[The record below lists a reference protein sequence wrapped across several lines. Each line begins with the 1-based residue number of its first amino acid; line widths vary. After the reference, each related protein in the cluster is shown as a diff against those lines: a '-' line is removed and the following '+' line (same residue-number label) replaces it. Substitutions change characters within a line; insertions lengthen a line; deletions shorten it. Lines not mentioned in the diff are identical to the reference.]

1 MRLGYEVFSKSI
13 IIAHSKWL
21 RSCKIITLKK
31 LLYDSSYRSKLIQ
44 GLTLLLVCGIG
55 YYFYSNVVE
64 NLHRM
69 ELPFGFDFISS
80 TAGFDIGWSIIP
92 YDPTM
97 SYAWVYLVGIC
108 NTLILSAL
116 IIFFATALGFVV
128 GIIRLSRNF
137 LLSQCAR
144 WYVEFIR
151 NVPLLIQIIFWF
163 IVVFSTLPAP
173 RGSYHLLDTFFLNNR
188 GFYFPAPVFET
199 NSSWTVIAALL
210 ACICSYIL
218 LKKSQIFRKRNGK
231 RLPILY
237 PSLIALL
244 GFVAIIFMVTGSPL
258 HWAVPSLQGFNF
270 HDGFFFPTAFMAAF
284 VAMTT
289 YRSATIGEMVRAGI
303 QSIDPGQLEAASAI
317 GFSRFK
323 TLRLIIVPQ
332 AARAIL
338 PPLIN
343 IWLTIVKESSLAVA
357 IGFPELVS
365 VFIQTSLNQTGRAIE
380 IVLMVMGFY
389 MCTSLSISY
398 IMNRYNKRIQLQEG

>member
-1 MRLGYEVFSKSI
+1 MRFYE
-13 IIAHSKWL
+13 
-21 RSCKIITLKK
+21 IITFKK
-31 LLYDSSYRSKLIQ
+31 LLYDSSFRSKLIQ
-44 GLTLLLVCGIG
+44 GFTLFFVFAVG
-55 YYFYSNVVE
+55 YYFFTNVVE
-64 NLHRM
+64 NLHQM
-69 ELPFGFDFISS
+69 ELPFGFGFISS

-97 SYAWVYLVGIC
+97 SYGRVYLVGIV

-116 IIFFATALGFVV
+116 IIAFATILGFVV
-128 GIIRLSRNF
+128 GIIRLSRNY
-137 LLSQCAR
+137 LLAQCAR

-151 NVPLLIQIIFWF
+151 NIPLLIQIVFWF

-173 RGSYHLLDTFFLNNR
+173 KKSYNLLDIFFLNNR
-188 GFYFPAPVFET
+188 GFYFPSPVFES
-199 NSSWTVIAALL
+199 NSSWTVIVTLL
-210 ACICSYIL
+210 ACICSFIL
-218 LKKSQIFRKRNGK
+218 LRRSRTYRKRSGK

-237 PSLIALL
+237 PSLLMLL
-244 GFVAIIFMVTGSPL
+244 SVVAIVFIATGTPI
-258 HWAVPSLQGFNF
+258 HWAVPTLQGFNF
-270 HDGFFFPTAFMAAF
+270 EDGFFFPAAFMAAF
-284 VAMTT
+284 VSMTI

-303 QSIDPGQLEAASAI
+303 QSIDSGQIEAASAI
-317 GFSRFK
+317 GFSPFK

-380 IVLMVMGFY
+380 IVMMVMVFY
-389 MCTSLSISY
+389 MCTSLSISFV
-398 IMNRYNKRIQLQEG
+398 MNRYNKRIQIEEG

>member
-1 MRLGYEVFSKSI
+1 MRFYE
-13 IIAHSKWL
+13 
-21 RSCKIITLKK
+21 IITFKK
-31 LLYDSSYRSKLIQ
+31 LLYDSSFRSKLIQ
-44 GLTLLLVCGIG
+44 GFTLFFVFAVG
-55 YYFYSNVVE
+55 YYFFTNVVE
-64 NLHRM
+64 NLHQM
-69 ELPFGFDFISS
+69 ELPFGFGFISS

-97 SYAWVYLVGIC
+97 SYGRVYLVGIV

-116 IIFFATALGFVV
+116 IIAFATILGFVV
-128 GIIRLSRNF
+128 GIIRLSRNY
-137 LLSQCAR
+137 LLAQCAR

-151 NVPLLIQIIFWF
+151 NIPLLIQIVFWF

-173 RGSYHLLDTFFLNNR
+173 KKSYNLLDIFFLNNR
-188 GFYFPAPVFET
+188 GFYFPSPVFES
-199 NSSWTVIAALL
+199 NSSWTVIVTLL
-210 ACICSYIL
+210 ACICSFIL
-218 LKKSQIFRKRNGK
+218 LRRSRTYRKRSGK

-237 PSLIALL
+237 PSLLMLL
-244 GFVAIIFMVTGSPL
+244 SVVAIVFIATGTPI
-258 HWAVPSLQGFNF
+258 HWAVPTLQGFNF
-270 HDGFFFPTAFMAAF
+270 QDGFFFPTAFMAAF
-284 VAMTT
+284 VSMTI

-303 QSIDPGQLEAASAI
+303 QSIDSGQIEAASAI
-317 GFSRFK
+317 GFSPFK

-380 IVLMVMGFY
+380 IVMMVMVFY
-389 MCTSLSISY
+389 MCTSLSISFV
-398 IMNRYNKRIQLQEG
+398 MNRYNKRIQIEEG

>member
-1 MRLGYEVFSKSI
+1 
-13 IIAHSKWL
+13 
-21 RSCKIITLKK
+21 
-31 LLYDSSYRSKLIQ
+31 
-44 GLTLLLVCGIG
+44 
-55 YYFYSNVVE
+55 
-64 NLHRM
+64 M

-97 SYAWVYLVGIC
+97 SYGRVYLVGIC
-108 NTLILSAL
+108 NTLILSGL
-116 IIFFATALGFVV
+116 IVFFATTLGFVV
-128 GIIRLSRNF
+128 GIIRLSKNF

-151 NVPLLIQIIFWF
+151 NIPLLIQIIFWF

-173 RGSYHLLDTFFLNNR
+173 KKSYHLFDTFFLNNR
-188 GFYFPAPVFET
+188 GFYFPSAVFES
-199 NSSWTVIAALL
+199 NSSWSVIAALL
-210 ACICSYIL
+210 ACICSYFL
-218 LKKSQIFRKRNGK
+218 LKRSQSYRKRNGK

-237 PSLIALL
+237 PSLIVLL
-244 GFVAIIFMVTGSPL
+244 SFVAIVFVVTGRPL
-258 HWAVPSLQGFNF
+258 HWAIPSLQGFNF
-270 HDGFFFPTAFMAAF
+270 QDGFFFPTAFMAAF
-284 VAMTT
+284 VAMTI

-303 QSIDPGQLEAASAI
+303 QSIDPGQLEAARAI
-317 GFSRFK
+317 GFSPFK
-323 TLRLIIVPQ
+323 TLRLIIIPQ

-380 IVLMVMGFY
+380 IVMMVMGFY

-398 IMNRYNKRIQLQEG
+398 VMNRYNKRIQLQEG

>member
-1 MRLGYEVFSKSI
+1 MRFYE
-13 IIAHSKWL
+13 
-21 RSCKIITLKK
+21 IITFKK
-31 LLYDSSYRSKLIQ
+31 LIYDSSFRSKLIQ
-44 GLTLLLVCGIG
+44 GLTLFFVFAVG
-55 YYFYSNVVE
+55 YYFFTNVVE

-69 ELPFGFDFISS
+69 ELPFGFGFISS

-97 SYAWVYLVGIC
+97 SYGRVYLVGIV

-116 IIFFATALGFVV
+116 IIAFATILGFVV
-128 GIIRLSRNF
+128 GIIRLSRNY
-137 LLSQCAR
+137 LLAQCAR

-151 NVPLLIQIIFWF
+151 NIPLLIQIVFWF

-173 RGSYHLLDTFFLNNR
+173 KKSYNLLDIFFLNNR
-188 GFYFPAPVFET
+188 GVYFPAPVFES
-199 NSSWTVIAALL
+199 NSSWTVIVVLL
-210 ACICSYIL
+210 ACICSFIL
-218 LKKSQIFRKRNGK
+218 LRKSRTYRKRRGK

-237 PSLIALL
+237 PFLLALL
-244 GFVAIIFMVTGSPL
+244 SFTVIVFIATGTPI
-258 HWAVPSLQGFNF
+258 HWAVPTLQGFNF
-270 HDGFFFPTAFMAAF
+270 QDGFFFPIAFSAAF
-284 VAMTT
+284 VAMTI

-303 QSIDPGQLEAASAI
+303 QSIDSGQIEAAAAI
-317 GFSRFK
+317 GFSPFK

-380 IVLMVMGFY
+380 IVMMVMGFY
-389 MCTSLSISY
+389 MCTSLSISFV
-398 IMNRYNKRIQLQEG
+398 MNCYNKRIQIQEG